1 MTRKLKSNKGHTL
14 SRVNKDDLIRMC
26 DIYKYKLRR
35 AEINKKAAKTRH
47 ENTLNKIEKFRYKGY
62 KYADVMCD
70 IIINV
75 SEPDWDNV
83 INGYESVNYEYDD
96 IKATIEYIYGEGNE
110 PVDLPEP
117 CTKHGYYH
125 PDNCWE
131 CDEEKEEKENE

>member
-1 MTRKLKSNKGHTL
+1 MTRKLKINKGHPL

-47 ENTLNKIEKFRYKGY
+47 AKALSNANQGRQKGY
-62 KYADVMCD
+62 RYADVMCD
-70 IIINV
+70 IILNV

-83 INGYESVNYEYDD
+83 INGYESVNYEYHD
-96 IKATIEYIYGEGNE
+96 IKETIEYIYGDSV

-117 CTKHGYYH
+117 CSKHGYYH